1 MFLGL
6 LAVILALIVF
16 LAGSIAVDGLIG
28 RSRLDAL
35 VNISITNPNGPEV
48 RAFVARPST
57 PGPHPAV
64 IMIHE
69 WWGLKPEIVGKAE
82 ALAQEGYVVIAPDTF
97 RGSTTSWIPR
107 AIYQVTTT
115 PAEQVDGDLD
125 AVFEW
130 LTAQPDVQADQIA
143 IMGFC
148 YGGGASLR
156 YSLSNDQLAA
166 TAVFYGSTI
175 ADAERLRVLSGP
187 VLGVFGSADNAIP
200 VSEVQAFEAALDQAG
215 VPNQITIYEGQ
226 PHAFVQSI
234 DEIRQ
239 GGPQQE
245 AWNELL
251 TFLRQNLQAQAA
263 TPPSQR
269 AGVDDVHV
277 NTTHAFTP
285 ARLLHLFVCNRA
297 IAL

>member
-1 MFLGL
+1 
-6 LAVILALIVF
+6 

-28 RSRLDAL
+28 QNRLDAL
-35 VNISITNPNGPEV
+35 VNTSIANPNGPEV

-97 RGSTTSWIPR
+97 RGSTTGWIPR

-115 PAEQVDGDLD
+115 PAEQVDGDLE
-125 AVFEW
+125 AVFDW
-130 LTAQPDVQADQIA
+130 LSAQPDVQADRIA

-215 VPNQITIYEGQ
+215 VPNQVTIYEGQ
-226 PHAFVQSI
+226 PHAFVKSI
-234 DEIRQ
+234 EEIRQ

-251 TFLRQNLQAQAA
+251 DFLRQNLQAQAS
-263 TPPSQR
+263 TPPAQ
-269 AGVDDVHV
+269 DDGANNMHLPVV
-277 NTTHAFTP
+277 
-285 ARLLHLFVCNRA
+285 LHRE
-297 IAL
+297 

>member
-1 MFLGL
+1 MRTLRRILLGL
-6 LAVILALIVF
+6 AGLVLALIVF

-28 RSRLDAL
+28 QNRLDAL
-35 VNISITNPNGPEV
+35 VNTSIANPNGPEV

-97 RGSTTSWIPR
+97 RGSTTGWIPR

-115 PAEQVDGDLD
+115 PAEQVDGDLE
-125 AVFEW
+125 AVFDW
-130 LTAQPDVQADQIA
+130 LSAQPDVQADRIA

-215 VPNQITIYEGQ
+215 VPNQVTIYEGQ
-226 PHAFVQSI
+226 PHAFVKSI
-234 DEIRQ
+234 EEIRQ

-251 TFLRQNLQAQAA
+251 DFLRQNLQAQAS
-263 TPPSQR
+263 TPPAQ
-269 AGVDDVHV
+269 DDGANNMHLPVV
-277 NTTHAFTP
+277 
-285 ARLLHLFVCNRA
+285 LHRE
-297 IAL
+297 